1 MIRFEEVLERLLPDV
16 EWVCYGSNLEGLTIF
31 NESIEKPTQ
40 AKIDKALKEIVMEN
54 EKAKID
60 ASTKRAEVLTRLGIT
75 SEEAALLLS

>member
-16 EWVCYGSNLEGLTIF
+16 EWVCYGRNLEGLTIF
-31 NESIEKPTQ
+31 NESIKKPTQ
-40 AKIDKALKEIVMEN
+40 AQIDKAFKEITLEN